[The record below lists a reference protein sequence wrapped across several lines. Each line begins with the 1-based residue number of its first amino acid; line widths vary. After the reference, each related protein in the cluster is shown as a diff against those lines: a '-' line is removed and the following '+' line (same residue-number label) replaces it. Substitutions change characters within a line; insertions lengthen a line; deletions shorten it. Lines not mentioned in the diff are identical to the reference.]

1 MTLQDATGIKGRHII
16 IWATLLALFLGAM
29 DALIITAAMPSII
42 SDLGGLHLYAW
53 VYSAYF
59 LARAVSLPVFG
70 KLSDLY
76 DTRKLFLF
84 SISLFLLAS
93 AAAGV
98 STSMAV
104 LVTARVFQG
113 IGAGGNFALV
123 YIVLSDVALP
133 GRRARTLSLASSVWG
148 ISSIIGPTLGGII
161 VTYFSWR
168 WIFYINVPLGIFCL
182 VVISRFLD
190 EFRQKSAETHLDFA
204 GITLLTGFILVL
216 LTLFIA
222 GGRTVPWG
230 SVESLAMAV
239 LAIVLGAGFI
249 FAERRAKDPILN
261 PAFFRIRMFAQ
272 GNAAAFSSSFVIFA
286 LFAYAPLFIQGALS
300 RTPMAA
306 GIAMLS
312 LSLGWSV
319 GSLVIGRIMHH
330 SNEKTAAVTGSLML
344 LAGSVMALM
353 FTTQTTMTVC
363 FIVFLIMG
371 LGMGFVTLS
380 TLLLVQNSLQE
391 KDLGVST
398 SSHQFARTLGGTIGV
413 GVCGGIV
420 TTSLMSRLE
429 TASISLPQALMM
441 ELRQNAENL
450 FKPEFQSLLT
460 PDTRS
465 VLETAVAGGLESVFI
480 IVTAASVI
488 SLLLTATLPLPE
500 KI

>member
-1 MTLQDATGIKGRHII
+1 MTLQDTTGIKGRRII

-98 STSMAV
+98 STSMAI

-168 WIFYINVPLGIFCL
+168 WIFYINVPLGIFSL

-190 EFRQKSAETHLDFA
+190 EFRQKSTETHLDFA

-222 GGRTVPWG
+222 GGRTVPWS
-230 SVESLAMAV
+230 SVGSLAMAV

-249 FAERRAKDPILN
+249 FAETRAKDPILN
-261 PAFFRIRMFAQ
+261 PAFSESECSPRAMQPHSPAVLSFSHCLPMPRCLFRGHYPEHQWRPE
-272 GNAAAFSSSFVIFA
+272 
-286 LFAYAPLFIQGALS
+286 LP
-300 RTPMAA
+300 
-306 GIAMLS
+306 
-312 LSLGWSV
+312 
-319 GSLVIGRIMHH
+319 
-330 SNEKTAAVTGSLML
+330 
-344 LAGSVMALM
+344 
-353 FTTQTTMTVC
+353 C
-363 FIVFLIMG
+363 F
-371 LGMGFVTLS
+371 
-380 TLLLVQNSLQE
+380 
-391 KDLGVST
+391 
-398 SSHQFARTLGGTIGV
+398 
-413 GVCGGIV
+413 
-420 TTSLMSRLE
+420 
-429 TASISLPQALMM
+429 P
-441 ELRQNAENL
+441 
-450 FKPEFQSLLT
+450 
-460 PDTRS
+460 
-465 VLETAVAGGLESVFI
+465 
-480 IVTAASVI
+480 
-488 SLLLTATLPLPE
+488 
-500 KI
+500 